1 MFQFTI
7 LRLLSIMLS
16 ASHVFHFR
24 NTKLNYGVV
33 MTMPSP
39 IHPPLNEPS
48 PFNSGTGVLLLKTGP
63 ARGQA
68 GNQGSGYGI
77 EGEKSEILEAPTD
90 GVNQDIFLSH
100 LSGNGNKAPLMSA
113 WTSTGQQEFISNYGG
128 EHFTKEKV
136 AESIK
141 LAIISNGRNRNL
153 EFIAPPIPTSE
164 NVRDAIPT
172 IWIPKFQILTQ
183 TT

>member
-77 EGEKSEILEAPTD
+77 E
-90 GVNQDIFLSH
+90 
-100 LSGNGNKAPLMSA
+100 GNGNKAPLMSA